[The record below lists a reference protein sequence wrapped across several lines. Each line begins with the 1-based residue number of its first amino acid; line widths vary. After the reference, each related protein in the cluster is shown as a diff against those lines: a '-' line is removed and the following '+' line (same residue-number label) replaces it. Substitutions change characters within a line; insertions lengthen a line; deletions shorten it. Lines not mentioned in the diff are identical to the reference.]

1 MLEPIAMF
9 GRPHAWRRIA
19 LAVLAV
25 LLIHAVASGQPNFE
39 RAAVSAAA
47 SQQRIAPGGEF
58 AIAIVMDFQPSWHA
72 WPAAA
77 QLDRLPEDF
86 RTFVLPTRFELAETP
101 AWVSALGEAQLP
113 ETHAAPVPNLAG
125 DGPPTIEVQTYSDR
139 AIAYLPIR
147 LAPDAPL
154 GPATLTASVFYQACD
169 ETTCMPP
176 LTATVEVSF
185 EIVALENAGG
195 APADPAL
202 FANFDPTAYA
212 TLGAPAGAPDEA
224 AQSDDADAAVDSA
237 PRRTFFG
244 IPIPA
249 ANGFAGIVVLALLSA
264 LGGFILNLTPC
275 VLPVIPIKV
284 LTISKHAGSPGKSLL
299 LGLAMAAGVVAFWA
313 GIGIPVAFFAG
324 VTDPSRIFGIWW
336 VTLGIG
342 LVIGAMGVGIMGL
355 FTINLPQQ
363 VYMVNPK
370 ADSLGGSFLFG
381 VMTAVLGLPCFGFVA
396 GALLAGAATL
406 PPAVIMVIFG
416 SLGVGMA
423 APYLV
428 LSAKPSLVEK
438 LPRTGP
444 ASELVKQVMGLL
456 LLAAAAYFVGSGL
469 IALVSEMPWLA
480 RQLHWWVVAL
490 FATLAALWLIV
501 RTIQITKRPVPRA
514 VFGVIGLAFAA
525 FAVLYA
531 NDSTAKARQSYLER
545 QAALAAAGA
554 GEGQL
559 VSGVWLDYS
568 EALLQQ
574 ARDEGY
580 TVVLDFTAEWCLN
593 CKALKAAVLNRE
605 PVKTALRDDR
615 IVSMTVDLTST
626 TAPGWEKLRD
636 LGQTGIPLLVV
647 YGPGLEEP
655 WQSNAYTSQ
664 QVLDALARAAG
675 ESAGVARAD

>member
-39 RAAVSAAA
+39 RAAVSASA
-47 SQQRIAPGGEF
+47 SQQRVAPGGEF

-77 QLDRLPEDF
+77 QLNLLPEDF
-86 RTFVLPTRFELAETP
+86 RSFVLPTRFELADAP
-101 AWVSALGEAQLP
+101 AWLSAVGDAQLP

-154 GPATLTASVFYQACD
+154 GPATLTASVYYQACD

-176 LTATVEVSF
+176 LTATVEVAF

-202 FANFDPTAYA
+202 FEGFDPTTYA
-212 TLGAPAGAPDEA
+212 TLATPAGPSGAG
-224 AQSDDADAAVDSA
+224 DATAGAGTG
-237 PRRTFFG
+237 RTFFG
-244 IPIPA
+244 IPVPA
-249 ANGFAGIVVLALLSA
+249 ADGFAGIVVLALLSA

-284 LTISKHAGSPGKSLL
+284 LTISQHAGSPGKSLV

-313 GIGIPVAFFAG
+313 AIGIPVAFFAG

-355 FTINLPQQ
+355 FTINLPQK

-370 ADSLGGSFLFG
+370 ADSVGGSFLFG

-456 LLAAAAYFVGSGL
+456 LLAAAAYFVGSGVL
-469 IALVSEMPWLA
+469 GWLSERPNLAASLPWWSKA
-480 RQLHWWVVAL
+480 VHWWLVAL
-490 FATLAALWLIV
+490 FAAVAGLWLLV
-501 RTIQITKRPVPRA
+501 RTWQITPKAGRRVAFSVVALLLGSAA
-514 VFGVIGLAFAA
+514 VAYAADTTRRLADNIWTPFD
-525 FAVLYA
+525 AVEL
-531 NDSTAKARQSYLER
+531 
-545 QAALAAAGA
+545 QAAR
-554 GEGQL
+554 ERGQI
-559 VSGVWLDYS
+559 
-568 EALLQQ
+568 
-574 ARDEGY
+574 
-580 TVVLDFTAEWCLN
+580 VVVDFTAEWCLN
-593 CKALKAAVLNRE
+593 CKALKAAVLERQ
-605 PVKTALRDDR
+605 PVKGALLRPG
-615 IVSMTVDLTST
+615 VVPMVADLTST
-626 TAPGWEKLRD
+626 KAPGWDKLRD
-636 LGQTGIPLLVV
+636 LGQTGIPLLVI
-647 YGPGLEEP
+647 YGPGLDEP

-675 ESAGVARAD
+675 ATPGVAHAN